1 MFTIIRT
8 KYIFLSPAL
17 DKYTCPCLT
26 SQNSRGLATGSFEA
40 SSSSK
45 FCDSVINTNR
55 PKWSQEAPH
64 LCHPFLSHDWRQV
77 AKRKEHRVKGS
88 RQKIMSCQQLSTA
101 HGPPLPSK
109 AREKDYVT
117 HWWATVLLSHFHLVW
132 KMGSWW
138 WSLCSKK
145 QLVNWFQKRK
155 WIRMVQVSVAGIFKR
170 AWLLHERYLLRSFH
184 HRRSSWE
191 EQQKTPKG

>member
-26 SQNSRGLATGSFEA
+26 SQNSRGLTTCPFEA

-45 FCDSVINTNR
+45 FCDPAINTNR

-64 LCHPFLSHDWRQV
+64 SVTPFLSHDWRQV
-77 AKRKEHRVKGS
+77 AKRKEHRVKEAD
-88 RQKIMSCQQLSTA
+88 RKSCHVSNWAQ
-101 HGPPLPSK
+101 HMGPHCLPKPERKTCHSLVSHSSAFPLPLGMKNGKLTVKSVLKEAAGKLISK
-109 AREKDYVT
+109 EKMDQNGPGTCGRY
-117 HWWATVLLSHFHLVW
+117 
-132 KMGSWW
+132 
-138 WSLCSKK
+138 
-145 QLVNWFQKRK
+145 
-155 WIRMVQVSVAGIFKR
+155 FKR
-170 AWLLHERYLLRSFH
+170 AWLLHERYLLRNFH

-191 EQQKTPKG
+191 